1 MLLRPGRLTLDELQ
15 AIHAG
20 ADVRVQPLVMDP
32 QALPAIRASAAVV
45 QRAAEGDAAVYGVNT
60 GFGKL
65 ASTRIGEADLATLQ
79 LNLIRS
85 HSVGVGAPLPAPV
98 VRLMLATKAASL
110 ARGYSGVR
118 PVVVD
123 TLLAV
128 HNAGLVPFVPSQ
140 GSVGA
145 SGDLAPLA
153 HTTLALLGEGEF
165 FVDGV
170 RRPAAAV
177 LHEAGI
183 APLRLAA
190 KEGLALINGT
200 QASTALA
207 LHALFSFEPVLE
219 AALVIGALT
228 VDAAR
233 GSDGPFDP
241 RIHELRGQPG
251 QIDVARYYRRLLEGS
266 AIRASHRDGDDR
278 VQDPYCLRCQPQV
291 VGACL
296 DQLRH
301 AALVLLREANAVTDN
316 PLVFFDEHREVDL
329 PADAADPAPAVR
341 QRRPPGGAAA
351 EGRFGGDLVSGGNF
365 HAEPVALACDA
376 MACAIAEV
384 GAIAERRIAMLIDS
398 SVSRLPPFLCA
409 EPGLNSGFMIA
420 HVTAAALASENKSM
434 AHPASVD
441 SLPTSANQE
450 DHVSMATFAAR
461 RLQPMIANVAHILA
475 IEWLAAAQGI
485 EFLRPLVSSP
495 PIEAAHA
502 LLRAACPAMPVDRVI
517 APDIER
523 AGARVHDGSLGRI
536 LRGLPG
542 LPTLWVAG

>member
-1 MLLRPGRLTLDELQ
+1 MLLRPGQLTLDELQ
-15 AIHAG
+15 AIHG
-20 ADVRVQPLVMDP
+20 LGSDRPQPLLMDP
-32 QALPAIRASAAVV
+32 SAVPGILASAAVV
-45 QRAAEGDAAVYGVNT
+45 RRAAEGQAAVYGVNT

-65 ASTRIGEADLATLQ
+65 ASTRISEADLATLQ

-85 HSVGVGAPLPAPV
+85 HSVGVGDALSAPV
-98 VRLMLATKAASL
+98 LRLMLATKAASL
-110 ARGYSGVR
+110 ARGHSGVR
-118 PVVVD
+118 PVVID

-128 HNAGLVPFVPSQ
+128 HNAGLVPYVPSQ

-145 SGDLAPLA
+145 SGDLAPLS
-153 HTTLALLGEGEF
+153 HMTLALMGEGEF
-165 FVDGV
+165 VVDDK
-170 RRPAAAV
+170 RQPAADV
-177 LHEAGI
+177 LTAHKI
-183 APLRLAA
+183 APLVLSA

-200 QASTALA
+200 QTSTALA

-219 AALVIGALT
+219 SALVIGALT

-241 RIHELRGQPG
+241 RIHALRGQQG
-251 QIDVARYYRRLLEGS
+251 QIDVAQYYRELLQGS
-266 AIRASHRDGDDR
+266 AIRASHEEGDDR

-301 AALVLLREANAVTDN
+301 AAKVLLTEANAVTDN
-316 PLVFFDEHREVDL
+316 PLVFAEDE
-329 PADAADPAPAVR
+329 AMI
-341 QRRPPGGAAA
+341 
-351 EGRFGGDLVSGGNF
+351 SGGNF

-398 SVSRLPPFLCA
+398 NVSRLPPFLTPNA
-409 EPGLNSGFMIA
+409 GLNSGFMIA
-420 HVTAAALASENKSM
+420 HVTAASLASENKSL

-461 RLQPMIANVAHILA
+461 RLQPMIANVAHILG

-485 EFLRPLVSSP
+485 EFLRPLASSP
-495 PIEAAHA
+495 PLEQAHA
-502 LLRAACPAMPVDRVI
+502 TLRQRCPAMMQDRYL
-517 APDIER
+517 APDIEAASALVR
-523 AGARVHDGSLGRI
+523 EGALAHNLRSLE
-536 LRGLPG
+536 GLPA
-542 LPTLWVAG
+542 LWAPS